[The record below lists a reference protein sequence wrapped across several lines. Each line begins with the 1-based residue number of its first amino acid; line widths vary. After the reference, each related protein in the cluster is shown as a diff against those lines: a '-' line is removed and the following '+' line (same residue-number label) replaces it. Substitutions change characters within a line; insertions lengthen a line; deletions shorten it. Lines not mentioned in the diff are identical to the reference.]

1 MMGVLTVMVKDML
14 EEDDRL
20 RGKYIMLDRVDV
32 HCTWVSNAVLS
43 LLPSPLPSD
52 IPGGEIV
59 RDPGLGVFCDNAMDL
74 VTPLWPKP
82 TLAKK
87 RAFITS
93 ATKALHAVG
102 LVGMH
107 DAGVL
112 PDDLRL
118 YHAMSTAP
126 SSPFTLRVYAML
138 ECPVRNSFCPDLIPH
153 LPPDNPHLTLRAVK
167 LFADGALGSWGSA
180 LLEPYT
186 DRPETSGS
194 LLLNASH
201 LTHLTHAWSH
211 PPVNFQVAIHA
222 IGDLANRLALDAIES
237 ALASLCPT
245 LSLRECQEIHRFRIE
260 HAQIIHPDDLRR
272 MREVGVVASIQPT
285 HATSDMAYAE
295 GRLGRERTKR
305 EAYRMRSLLG
315 GDGGGVVV
323 MGSDFP
329 VEPPSPWGGVYA
341 ATTRRDPKG
350 GGEGVGWYV
359 EEAVGVEEA
368 LGGWMGG
375 AARGGFMEGKAGGIQ
390 GGGWGDWI
398 VLGVA
403 VDGVVGEGWRKVVV
417 EETWV
422 GGRRVFARGEEKKVG
437 EL

>member
-1 MMGVLTVMVKDML
+1 MTGVLTVMAKDML

-59 RDPGLGVFCDNAMDL
+59 RDPGPGVFCDNAMDL

-82 TLAKK
+82 TPAKK
-87 RAFITS
+87 RQFITS

-138 ECPVRNSFCPDLIPH
+138 ECPIRNSFCPSLIPD
-153 LPPDNPHLTLRAVK
+153 LPPNNPHLVLRAVK

-180 LLEPYT
+180 LLDPYT
-186 DRPETSGS
+186 DRPDTSGS

-201 LTHLTHAWSH
+201 LVHLTHSWSA

-237 ALASLCPT
+237 ALESLCPT
-245 LSLRECQEIHRFRIE
+245 LSLRECQELHRFRIE
-260 HAQIIHPDDLRR
+260 HAQIIHPDDLVR

-295 GRLGRERTKR
+295 GRLGKERTR
-305 EAYRMRSLLG
+305 GEAYRMRSLLRE
-315 GDGGGVVV
+315 GGGVV

-329 VEPPSPWGGVYA
+329 VEPPSPWGGIYA
-341 ATTRRDPKG
+341 ATTRKDPKG
-350 GGEGVGWYV
+350 DGRGEGWYV

-368 LGGWMGG
+368 LAGWMEG
-375 AARGGFMEGKAGGIQ
+375 AARGGFMEGKAGGIK

-398 VLGVA
+398 VLGEA
-403 VDGVVGEGWRKVVV
+403 VDGVEGEGWRGVVV

-422 GGRRVFARGEEKKVG
+422 GGKRVFARGEGEEVG

>member
-1 MMGVLTVMVKDML
+1 MMGVLTVMAKDML
-14 EEDDRL
+14 EEDDGL

-32 HCTWVSNAVLS
+32 HCTWVSSAVLS

-59 RDPGLGVFCDNAMDL
+59 RDPGPGVFCDNAMDL

-82 TLAKK
+82 TPAKK
-87 RAFITS
+87 RQFIAS

-118 YHAMSTAP
+118 YHAMSTSPA
-126 SSPFTLRVYAML
+126 SPFTLRVYAML
-138 ECPVRNSFCPDLIPH
+138 ECPVRNSFCPSLIPD
-153 LPPDNPHLTLRAVK
+153 LPRNNPHLTLRAVK

-180 LLEPYT
+180 LLDPYT

-201 LTHLTHAWSH
+201 LTHLTKSWSA

-222 IGDLANRLALDAIES
+222 IGDRANRLALDAIES

-245 LSLRECQEIHRFRIE
+245 LSLRECQELHRFRIE
-260 HAQIIHPDDLRR
+260 HAQIIHPDDLVR

-295 GRLGRERTKR
+295 GRLGAERTR
-305 EAYRMRSLLG
+305 GEAYRMRSLLQE
-315 GDGGGVVV
+315 GGGVV

-329 VEPPSPWGGVYA
+329 VEPPSPWGGIYA
-341 ATTRRDPKG
+341 ATTRKDPKRDG
-350 GGEGVGWYV
+350 KGEGWYT
-359 EEAVGVEEA
+359 EEAVGVDEA
-368 LGGWMGG
+368 LAGWMEG

-390 GGGWGDWI
+390 GGGWGSLFSWGWW
-398 VLGVA
+398 LGA
-403 VDGVVGEGWRKVVV
+403 A
-417 EETWV
+417 
-422 GGRRVFARGEEKKVG
+422 GRRRRWGRGSP
-437 EL
+437 

>member
-1 MMGVLTVMVKDML
+1 MMGVLTVMAKDML
-14 EEDDRL
+14 EEDDGL

-32 HCTWVSNAVLS
+32 HCTWVSSAVLS

-59 RDPGLGVFCDNAMDL
+59 RDPGPGVFCDNAMDL

-82 TLAKK
+82 TPAKK
-87 RAFITS
+87 RQFIAS

-118 YHAMSTAP
+118 YHAMSTSPA
-126 SSPFTLRVYAML
+126 SPFTLRVYAML
-138 ECPVRNSFCPDLIPH
+138 ECPVRNSFCPSLIPD
-153 LPPDNPHLTLRAVK
+153 LPRNNPHLTLRAVK

-180 LLEPYT
+180 LLDPYT

-201 LTHLTHAWSH
+201 LTHLTKSWSA

-222 IGDLANRLALDAIES
+222 IGDRANRLALDAIES

-245 LSLRECQEIHRFRIE
+245 LSLRECQELHRFRIE
-260 HAQIIHPDDLRR
+260 HAQIIHPDDLVR

-295 GRLGRERTKR
+295 GRLGAERTR
-305 EAYRMRSLLG
+305 GEAYRMRSLLRE
-315 GDGGGVVV
+315 GGGVV

-329 VEPPSPWGGVYA
+329 VEPPSPWGGIYA
-341 ATTRRDPKG
+341 ATTRKYPKG
-350 GGEGVGWYV
+350 DGKGEGWYT
-359 EEAVGVEEA
+359 EEAVGVDEA
-368 LGGWMGG
+368 LAGWMEG

-398 VLGVA
+398 VLGKA
-403 VDGVVGEGWRKVVV
+403 VDGVEGEGWRGVVV

-422 GGRRVFARGEEKKVG
+422 GGKRVFARGEEEEVG